1 MNKIIYSFLLIS
13 LMSSCTFYKYT
24 NQDTAAPDRVNT
36 ISNNVS
42 LTAQKDFAVD
52 VKVDLEK
59 VVTGVSQNHL
69 DPNDARNEAYY
80 NCIVENDIDLV
91 IDPLYKKITNEAPG
105 IFKIFYKN
113 QYRYEIRGYAGYYEN
128 ARDAGDET
136 LQNLKNELAIEKT
149 QLEIDKIAFERED
162 ALFSVRGKNLN
173 TLAKIDPSAKET
185 KSSYMIETVEG
196 CCGDSKNNVVVN
208 GNSSGNG
215 FGNVHL
221 LHTAENQS
229 SLVDEYLRLVCEDC
243 EEENNDGKSGKKDK
257 KSSSDSISSSNS
269 DDSGTSFFCKIPLLK
284 KILCK

>member
-1 MNKIIYSFLLIS
+1 MKKIIYTLLLTSF
-13 LMSSCTFYKYT
+13 MSSCTFYKYT
-24 NQDTAAPDRVNT
+24 KQDTCPPERVNT

-42 LTAQKDFAVD
+42 LTAKKDFAVD
-52 VKVDLEK
+52 VRIDLDK
-59 VVTGVSQNHL
+59 IVTGVSQNHL
-69 DPNDARNEAYY
+69 EKEDARNEAYY

-91 IDPLYKKITNEAPG
+91 IDPLYKLITNEAPR
-105 IFKIFYKN
+105 IFKMFYKN

-136 LQNLKNELAIEKT
+136 LQNLKDQLAIEQT
-149 QLEIDKIAFERED
+149 QLEIDKIAYERED
-162 ALFSVRGKNLN
+162 ALFRVRGKNLN
-173 TLAKIDPSAKET
+173 TLAKISPSAKET

-196 CCGDSKNNVVVN
+196 CCGENKNNVVVN

-243 EEENNDGKSGKKDK
+243 DEPAKEEKSSKKDK
-257 KSSSDSISSSNS
+257 KSSPNCDSDSGNGSKSSL
-269 DDSGTSFFCKIPLLK
+269 FCKIPLLK
-284 KILCK
+284 NFLCK

>member
-91 IDPLYKKITNEAPG
+91 IDPL
-105 IFKIFYKN
+105 
-113 QYRYEIRGYAGYYEN
+113 
-128 ARDAGDET
+128 
-136 LQNLKNELAIEKT
+136 L
-149 QLEIDKIAFERED
+149 
-162 ALFSVRGKNLN
+162 
-173 TLAKIDPSAKET
+173 
-185 KSSYMIETVEG
+185 
-196 CCGDSKNNVVVN
+196 
-208 GNSSGNG
+208 
-215 FGNVHL
+215 
-221 LHTAENQS
+221 
-229 SLVDEYLRLVCEDC
+229 
-243 EEENNDGKSGKKDK
+243 
-257 KSSSDSISSSNS
+257 
-269 DDSGTSFFCKIPLLK
+269 
-284 KILCK
+284 

>member
-1 MNKIIYSFLLIS
+1 MKKIIYTLLFTSF
-13 LMSSCTFYKYT
+13 MTSCTFYKYT
-24 NQDTAAPDRVNT
+24 NQDTCEPDRANT

-42 LTAQKDFAVD
+42 LTAKKDFAVD
-52 VKVDLEK
+52 VRIDLDAI
-59 VVTGVSQNHL
+59 VTGASQNHA
-69 DPNDARNEAYY
+69 DENDARNEAYY

-91 IDPLYKKITNEAPG
+91 IDPLFKKITNEAPG

-128 ARDAGDET
+128 PRDAGDET
-136 LQNLKNELAIEKT
+136 LQNLKDQLAIEQT
-149 QLEIDKIAFERED
+149 QLEIDKIAYEKED
-162 ALFSVRGKNLN
+162 ALFRVRGKNLN
-173 TLAKIDPSAKET
+173 TLAKISPSAKET

-196 CCGDSKNNVVVN
+196 CCGENKNNVVVN

-243 EEENNDGKSGKKDK
+243 DEPAEEENSNEMDK
-257 KSSSDSISSSNS
+257 KSSSDCSSSS
-269 DDSGTSFFCKIPLLK
+269 SGDSGSSLFCKIPLLK
-284 KILCK
+284 NFLCK